1 MNQNNNFRPPPRP
14 PRRDFPNKK
23 RDDRKDG
30 FRMNYEITA
39 PQIRVIDD
47 EGGMVGVMSPKE
59 AVAIAQG
66 RGLDLIEIAPTASP
80 PTCKI
85 MDYGKYKYEQK
96 KKSQQSKKNQVT
108 IDVKEI
114 QLRPRTEAHDLE
126 TKLKHAKR
134 FLEDGDKVKF
144 NLRFKGREMAHQ
156 DLGQQLLEKVV
167 ESLKGIGVIEVPP
180 KNEGKQLFCLIQPD
194 PVHLKEVQHKRKQ
207 AAQQAAKEAQKAEK
221 LEKAEEVKK

>member
-1 MNQNNNFRPPPRP
+1 MNHNNNFRPAPRP
-14 PRRDFPNKK
+14 PRKDFGGAKK
-23 RDDRKDG
+23 RDEKKDG

-47 EGGMVGVMSPKE
+47 EGGMIGVMTPKE
-59 AVAIAQG
+59 AIQIAQG
-66 RGLDLIEIAPTASP
+66 RGLDLIEIAPTATP

-108 IDVKEI
+108 IDIKEI

-156 DLGQQLLEKVV
+156 DLGKELLEKVV
-167 ESLKGIGVIEVPP
+167 ESLKGVGVVETAP
-180 KNEGKQLFCLIQPD
+180 KLEGKQIFCMMQPD
-194 PVHLKEVQHKRKQ
+194 PTHLKEVQQKKKQ
-207 AAQQAAKEAQKAEK
+207 AQAMAAKEAEK
-221 LEKAEEVKK
+221 EEKK